1 MLSAG
6 GRGIEVHDPVV
17 GIPATSLASA
27 PPARAFDQHTRPLA
41 DSAAVIGQ
49 RQPPLE
55 ALQPLDSGQAPEEVE
70 GDELTPALSVRWTA
84 GRAGIGRGYPLR
96 RDGQGRIYVFPY
108 VPRTWDRDDRP
119 VDVYSP
125 AGERLFAGM
134 IPERSWL
141 RSQGDFIYGIEVDAA
156 TDQAR
161 VLRYRLL
168 APF

>member
-1 MLSAG
+1 VPTGQAAFVATPTGEAYLTAG
-6 GRGIEVHDPVV
+6 EEYEV
-17 GIPATSLASA
+17 LA
-27 PPARAFDQHTRPLA
+27 
-41 DSAAVIGQ
+41 IGASGEQ
-49 RQPPLE
+49 RWVLRVPWPRE

-141 RSQGDFIYGIEVDAA
+141 RSQGDFIYGIDVDAA

-161 VLRYRLL
+161 VVRYRLL